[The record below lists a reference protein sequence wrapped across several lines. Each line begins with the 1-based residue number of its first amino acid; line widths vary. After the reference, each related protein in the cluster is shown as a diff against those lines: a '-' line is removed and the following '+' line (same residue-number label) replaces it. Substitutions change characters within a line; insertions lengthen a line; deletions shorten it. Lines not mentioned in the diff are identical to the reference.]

1 MKSQKLK
8 LIALA
13 TSAVM
18 LSNIFLTSTINVS
31 AAEKKLSWQRGL
43 DYVLFS
49 GNEDDLVFN
58 VEEGNVEGDIYSED
72 SVEYTGEKGLLV
84 NGRINASLLPEN
96 IKGNYN
102 TINNKIEMPQL
113 DDVILKNTEDSI
125 IYEEDEKFVQ
135 STIDLD
141 KSIKVNGS
149 LFLDRVNLKG
159 NGYIIADNNIRY
171 DVNKEN
177 IENYNAVIYSKNGN
191 VTINGSEAVINGV
204 IYAPNG
210 KVEIN
215 AKKITI
221 NGAIYA
227 DSIELNGTTLNVNE
241 NNEATSLI
249 KENLVVDAG
258 CDKEIYVDETLEL
271 TGNCNYSDADITWSI
286 EGEETQGEISN
297 NKSLE
302 TSVKFNK
309 EGTYTLKLNSTLE
322 NMSASD
328 EITVKVKAEPVKQ
341 YTMTSDFNEGSY
353 ENLSGE
359 NDELKLEDT
368 NDREVKE
375 ISKTYKGTANKGVN
389 ITSTINKDMLYA
401 PKDNASI
408 TYNINGYGTE
418 EEENGAVDLILVIDT
433 SGSMDGERIEKTKES
448 AKKVVSCMKEND
460 RCALVGFEGSAYLV
474 NDFTSDSDELNNSID
489 TLIPRWNGTNISSGI
504 NKAIEVFE
512 NSSSSNKD
520 KYIILLSDGEDNSQ
534 TESSGAASL
543 AGENGI
549 KIFALSVGDDT
560 KQLQDV
566 AIYNKGVYMNSP
578 SAEQIEFLMS
588 KMANEIFNTAA
599 RNATFKLTIE
609 NKNMVNVNEL
619 NPKPDKVEENEDG
632 SLTLSWN
639 YDRINIDEEEQ
650 IKIDISSNLLRNETW
665 SNLVKDASITYY
677 DRDGKANIMY
687 LEDTS
692 LPVSNRIK
700 KGSWSSIYDSKR
712 ENCNWTSI
720 YWNALVKNNG
730 EMKVY
735 VSTSDDGKN
744 FNEKKEVSNYSTLT
758 DVVGRYVKLDVEM
771 TASLDGKTPELYDI
785 TIASGKNEIPEKPE
799 DEINLSILGDTETRV
814 NKPLSLIADS
824 KVMDDIDKIEWSVNE
839 EGALISDNSSIKTNI
854 IFTKEGLYHV
864 DLAITKGENTKH
876 EIFEVLVKE
885 AEKLEDYNPETDE
898 KKLDI
903 SVEGIPEYSFRND
916 KIDFKVSSKDMSN
929 ISWYIVKFNDKTISM
944 NENNEGT
951 ISIASNM
958 SGEYSFVVMAFDWA
972 GNQVTL
978 EKKIL
983 IDNVKPVV
991 NLVTDKTNMY
1001 SYESAEITASASDEG
1016 SGLESFKVTINDK
1029 EVELNDEGKYI
1040 FNTNTP
1046 GNYTI
1051 KAEAIDK
1058 AGNITTTTK
1067 TIYVRE
1073 DTTKPT
1079 VNLSVN
1085 RTSASIGNEII
1096 IKSSASDNA
1105 ELVSFEVTVDGEKI
1119 NLVDGQYSF
1128 IADKAKDY
1136 IVEAVAKDRAGNE
1149 TIKTRTIKVTEDT
1162 IKPTLT
1168 LNVDK
1173 YNVDYGDYINVS
1185 LIANDN
1191 VGVESLKLYVDD
1203 KEVKIDENNTAR
1215 ILADKVGNLVIK
1227 AEAID
1232 KAGNITTTTKTIK
1245 VTIDTTKPTINL
1257 NVSENEVTCG
1267 EYVTVSVTASDNNG
1281 VESLKLYANSKEIK
1295 IDEDGNAKILADK
1308 VGDLVIEAIATDKA
1322 GNKASEKV
1330 LVKVLEKDVI
1340 KPTVNIISEDKA
1352 NLGEDFYVSID
1363 AQDNVAIEEVKVYVD
1378 GVLTE
1383 LNDGKF
1389 KLDTSSIKTVKVK
1402 VVAKDTSGNETV
1414 EEKEISIVDTI
1425 SPVVSIETDKAS
1437 YKEGESVLFI
1447 ASITDNGNIAKVE
1460 AKLNGNP
1467 IVLDEENRLK
1477 IDNLSVGTYTLSIKA
1492 YDESGN
1498 VGENIKVI
1506 TIKDETAPIIT
1517 INKDVEEYTKGQSIS
1532 INYSISDNVGVN
1544 TVQASLN
1551 DKAIEITELNGNL
1564 VFNDLEEGEYTL
1576 KIQASDAE
1584 NNKAEESYK
1593 FKVITPKDTTAPQL
1607 NVSYTKDIMLNQNGS
1622 IKITATDETELD
1634 RVELYLGDT
1643 KLELNEDNSYTYTPT
1658 EVGEFTFTAK
1668 AYDKAGNCATLTF
1681 KINVKA
1687 DPNAPTELET
1697 TIEDYIDATSRIVK
1711 NYDELGIS
1719 PENLKML
1726 LEEAN
1731 RRANGGEL
1739 LKENNSSSNIK
1750 TTSYSNWT
1758 NNVKSLSKVTSLNSV
1773 TSIESN
1779 PDGGYGEGAGG
1790 ARTDEDEQDEMGKRI
1805 AHCAQIAKN
1814 RKYTNEKYTFYLYM
1828 SHYLDTPDG
1837 KPLSCDSQYLP
1848 DIITESDV
1856 IAYDRFVEQVG
1867 ANEFVDDLTT
1877 FVFAVNDA
1885 ISTGKDMVE
1894 DTVKQEAKSIKDQV
1908 ASVAEYVFA
1917 VLKDSKGLKEISE
1930 EDFKKVQEYK
1940 KSMGELLEKINNF
1953 NGSIEEANKLKIE
1966 YEELMKDFHE
1976 KVGNTVSLALNLNN
1990 FTDLQSSTTEMHSSL
2005 TGIVDFIMKKD
2016 LYKMAGSTEEMV
2028 KKLNEA
2034 YTSNVDVSD
2043 VMIDIA
2049 SNVVMGLIT
2058 GGAVIMPVSITLT
2071 KMYANMYVDLANIAA
2086 LTGLRY
2092 NLSGRVAIRTEV
2104 FLKEQ
2109 YGIDI

>member
-58 VEEGNVEGDIYSED
+58 VEEGNIEGDIYSED

-177 IENYNAVIYSKNGN
+177 TENYNAVIYSKNGN

-639 YDRINIDEEEQ
+639 YDRININEEEQ

-677 DRDGKANIMY
+677 DRDGKANLMY

-785 TIASGKNEIPEKPE
+785 TIASRKNEIPEKPE
-799 DEINLSILGDTETRV
+799 DEINLSILGDTEIRV

-854 IFTKEGLYHV
+854 IFTKKGLYHV

-876 EIFEVLVKE
+876 EILEVLVKE

-1046 GNYTI
+1046 G
-1051 KAEAIDK
+1051 
-1058 AGNITTTTK
+1058 
-1067 TIYVRE
+1067 
-1073 DTTKPT
+1073 
-1079 VNLSVN
+1079 
-1085 RTSASIGNEII
+1085 II
-1096 IKSSASDNA
+1096 
-1105 ELVSFEVTVDGEKI
+1105 
-1119 NLVDGQYSF
+1119 Q
-1128 IADKAKDY
+1128 
-1136 IVEAVAKDRAGNE
+1136 
-1149 TIKTRTIKVTEDT
+1149 
-1162 IKPTLT
+1162 
-1168 LNVDK
+1168 
-1173 YNVDYGDYINVS
+1173 
-1185 LIANDN
+1185 
-1191 VGVESLKLYVDD
+1191 
-1203 KEVKIDENNTAR
+1203 
-1215 ILADKVGNLVIK
+1215 
-1227 AEAID
+1227 
-1232 KAGNITTTTKTIK
+1232 
-1245 VTIDTTKPTINL
+1245 
-1257 NVSENEVTCG
+1257 
-1267 EYVTVSVTASDNNG
+1267 
-1281 VESLKLYANSKEIK
+1281 
-1295 IDEDGNAKILADK
+1295 
-1308 VGDLVIEAIATDKA
+1308 
-1322 GNKASEKV
+1322 
-1330 LVKVLEKDVI
+1330 
-1340 KPTVNIISEDKA
+1340 
-1352 NLGEDFYVSID
+1352 
-1363 AQDNVAIEEVKVYVD
+1363 
-1378 GVLTE
+1378 
-1383 LNDGKF
+1383 
-1389 KLDTSSIKTVKVK
+1389 
-1402 VVAKDTSGNETV
+1402 
-1414 EEKEISIVDTI
+1414 
-1425 SPVVSIETDKAS
+1425 
-1437 YKEGESVLFI
+1437 
-1447 ASITDNGNIAKVE
+1447 
-1460 AKLNGNP
+1460 
-1467 IVLDEENRLK
+1467 
-1477 IDNLSVGTYTLSIKA
+1477 
-1492 YDESGN
+1492 
-1498 VGENIKVI
+1498 
-1506 TIKDETAPIIT
+1506 
-1517 INKDVEEYTKGQSIS
+1517 
-1532 INYSISDNVGVN
+1532 
-1544 TVQASLN
+1544 
-1551 DKAIEITELNGNL
+1551 
-1564 VFNDLEEGEYTL
+1564 
-1576 KIQASDAE
+1576 
-1584 NNKAEESYK
+1584 
-1593 FKVITPKDTTAPQL
+1593 
-1607 NVSYTKDIMLNQNGS
+1607 
-1622 IKITATDETELD
+1622 
-1634 RVELYLGDT
+1634 
-1643 KLELNEDNSYTYTPT
+1643 
-1658 EVGEFTFTAK
+1658 
-1668 AYDKAGNCATLTF
+1668 
-1681 KINVKA
+1681 
-1687 DPNAPTELET
+1687 
-1697 TIEDYIDATSRIVK
+1697 
-1711 NYDELGIS
+1711 
-1719 PENLKML
+1719 
-1726 LEEAN
+1726 
-1731 RRANGGEL
+1731 
-1739 LKENNSSSNIK
+1739 
-1750 TTSYSNWT
+1750 
-1758 NNVKSLSKVTSLNSV
+1758 
-1773 TSIESN
+1773 
-1779 PDGGYGEGAGG
+1779 
-1790 ARTDEDEQDEMGKRI
+1790 
-1805 AHCAQIAKN
+1805 
-1814 RKYTNEKYTFYLYM
+1814 
-1828 SHYLDTPDG
+1828 
-1837 KPLSCDSQYLP
+1837 
-1848 DIITESDV
+1848 
-1856 IAYDRFVEQVG
+1856 
-1867 ANEFVDDLTT
+1867 
-1877 FVFAVNDA
+1877 
-1885 ISTGKDMVE
+1885 
-1894 DTVKQEAKSIKDQV
+1894 
-1908 ASVAEYVFA
+1908 
-1917 VLKDSKGLKEISE
+1917 
-1930 EDFKKVQEYK
+1930 
-1940 KSMGELLEKINNF
+1940 
-1953 NGSIEEANKLKIE
+1953 
-1966 YEELMKDFHE
+1966 
-1976 KVGNTVSLALNLNN
+1976 
-1990 FTDLQSSTTEMHSSL
+1990 
-2005 TGIVDFIMKKD
+2005 
-2016 LYKMAGSTEEMV
+2016 
-2028 KKLNEA
+2028 
-2034 YTSNVDVSD
+2034 
-2043 VMIDIA
+2043 
-2049 SNVVMGLIT
+2049 
-2058 GGAVIMPVSITLT
+2058 
-2071 KMYANMYVDLANIAA
+2071 
-2086 LTGLRY
+2086 
-2092 NLSGRVAIRTEV
+2092 
-2104 FLKEQ
+2104 
-2109 YGIDI
+2109 